1 MWFCNI
7 LGAKVEYKKYIIQIV
22 ITLMSLSCVFTQT
35 NTGSIT
41 IEVKGLKSDKGQ
53 ARILLFKK
61 GQEKYYPSEDEK
73 AFKRDVVQIKN
84 KKVVFTYKN
93 ISIGNYAI
101 SVHHDED
108 KNDKVNTNFIGIP
121 KESLGASN
129 DAKGNFGPPSFEK
142 AKFILKSSEI
152 KLIINMVHP

>member
-1 MWFCNI
+1 VKCRQFIFLCGII
-7 LGAKVEYKKYIIQIV
+7 LISFA
-22 ITLMSLSCVFTQT
+22 FTIANE

-41 IEVKGLKSDKGQ
+41 IEVKGFKSDKGQ

-73 AFKRDVVQIKN
+73 AFKRDVVPIKN
-84 KKVVFTYKN
+84 KKVVFTYDN
-93 ISIGNYAI
+93 IPFGDYAI

-108 KNDKVNTNFIGIP
+108 KNDKVNTNFIGMP

-152 KLIINMVHP
+152 KLLINMVHP